1 MDSAKKRIFRSTEI
15 SKDQWTVL
23 NLPPSSFSVI
33 VVSVVIIGMS
43 YIIML
48 ISTLCIISFDTL
60 QSFLWGGLG
69 HFPLQSGHQH
79 SLLVCLSFPFWR
91 HQKHF
96 SVQVCFVNLTFSL
109 FAGLKFHLIKC
120 FSRHYLCFLLL
131 LCCVFLKLVFLYS
144 VNAWTIF

>member
-33 VVSVVIIGMS
+33 VFSVIIIGMS

-79 SLLVCLSFPFWR
+79 SLLVSL
-91 HQKHF
+91 F
-96 SVQVCFVNLTFSL
+96 SLLETPEALQRPGFFRKSYFSL

>member
-1 MDSAKKRIFRSTEI
+1 MLGDSIDSAKKRIFRSTEI

-33 VVSVVIIGMS
+33 VFSVVIIGMS

-48 ISTLCIISFDTL
+48 ISTLCIICFDVL
-60 QSFLWGGLG
+60 KSFLWGGFG

-79 SLLVCLSFPFWR
+79 SLVVCLLFPFWR

-96 SVQVCFVNLTFSL
+96 SVQVCFVNLTFL
-109 FAGLKFHLIKC
+109 FLRDWNFTLSNVLADITC
-120 FSRHYLCFLLL
+120 VS
-131 LCCVFLKLVFLYS
+131 CCYYAAYFWNLSFCTV
-144 VNAWTIF
+144 